1 MQRIVCCSVLT
12 RAVDL
17 SRKMFDISITYES
30 DPNEKNFKAIHN
42 HVQTMSGVLHQNHS
56 NISCLSGNFS
66 HSEIVHKHM
75 PDNG

>member
-1 MQRIVCCSVLT
+1 
-12 RAVDL
+12 
-17 SRKMFDISITYES
+17 MFDISITYES